1 MAADDEPSGL
11 GLIPVPDG
19 DALTVLPDEP
29 STRHPLAVAAA
40 FATGVEDPVHYRAGL
55 LALTTPESHAAWGDF
70 ARVADLLVNHG
81 LATGVIQAL
90 DEIGERT
97 PDVVYVRFVDM
108 AGMGDFSYVAD
119 GEVLLDAQVLSMVW
133 RPEFD
138 SWLIHSIGDYL
149 RPEELPRSSPGTGP
163 IL

>member
-1 MAADDEPSGL
+1 MRSANPRY
-11 GLIPVPDG
+11 
-19 DALTVLPDEP
+19 VL
-29 STRHPLAVAAA
+29 RNYLAQEAI
-40 FATGVEDPVHYRAGL
+40 DRA
-55 LALTTPESHAAWGDF
+55 EQGDF
-70 ARVADLLVNHG
+70 AGVADLLVNHG

-108 AGMGDFSYVAD
+108 TGMGDFSYVTD

-138 SWLIHSIGDYL
+138 SWLIHSIGATGAIL
-149 RPEELPRSSPGTGP
+149 TVKCLHELQRTGGKYGLVTMC
-163 IL
+163 IGGGQGIAAIFERL